1 MKINDKIGSSNN
13 LHHVPI
19 SSPRG
24 LGERLLETGLD
35 SPRLSWDPVR
45 GCFKYGCYITP
56 KQQADEAG
64 EKPANLFDWYSLL
77 PR

>member
-1 MKINDKIGSSNN
+1 MIRLENN
-13 LHHVPI
+13 MNFYHVPI

-45 GCFKYGCYITP
+45 GCFKYGCYITT
-56 KQQADEAG
+56 KQQADDAG
-64 EKPANLFDWYSLL
+64 EKPANLSDWYSLL